1 MAKRPTYIPSKD
13 ENKLVQV
20 EMIDFIYHSGFAIS
34 QKQKSIKSLHQSI
47 NERFGFDNIL
57 EISSKSE
64 NELGLALS
72 AFNLMITTKIKGRT
86 FSVESAFQSSKVFEG
101 GIQYLDLLDKPSREA
116 KKDPRL
122 KSSGNIISFNF
133 YNQLWQTTPLTA
145 FYDWLYV
152 NALKN
157 KKNKPEYHDKLLKY
171 QAFTDIEFNPE
182 KSINCQAQSVAL
194 FCSLCE
200 KGILEQ
206 ATLSQEN
213 FLALYQDYQIDNS
226 YKKLKDNS
234 QGALL

>member
-64 NELGLALS
+64 NELGVSLS
-72 AFNLMITTKIKGRT
+72 AFNLMITTKTKGRT
-86 FSVESAFQSSKVFEG
+86 FSIESAFQSSKVFEG

-133 YNQLWQTTPLTA
+133 YNQIWQTTPLTA

-157 KKNKPEYHDKLLKY
+157 KPEYHDKLLEY
-171 QAFTDIEFNPE
+171 QAFTDIEFNPK
-182 KSINCQAQSVAL
+182 KSVNCQAQSVAL
-194 FCSLCE
+194 FCALYRRNMLDKIKSKE
-200 KGILEQ
+200 
-206 ATLSQEN
+206 S
-213 FLALYQDYQIDNS
+213 FLTLYQDYQIDNS
-226 YKKLKDNS
+226 YKKSKDTS
-234 QGALL
+234 QGTLL

>member
-64 NELGLALS
+64 NELGVSLS
-72 AFNLMITTKIKGRT
+72 AFNLMITTKTKGRT

-101 GIQYLDLLDKPSREA
+101 GMQYLDLLDKPSREA

-122 KSSGNIISFNF
+122 KSSGNIIGFNF
-133 YNQLWQTTPLTA
+133 YNDFWETTPLTA

-152 NALKN
+152 NALN
-157 KKNKPEYHDKLLKY
+157 NKPEYHDVLLKY
-171 QAFTDIEFNPE
+171 QAFTDIEFNPQ

-194 FCSLCE
+194 FCALYRRN
-200 KGILEQ
+200 ILDKIKSKEF
-206 ATLSQEN
+206 
-213 FLALYQDYQIDNS
+213 FLTLYQDYQIDNS
-226 YKKLKDNS
+226 YKKSKDTS
-234 QGALL
+234 QGTLL